1 MFAQVLGGGLTSRLW
16 HEVREQ
22 RGLAYSID
30 AFLWP
35 FSDCGLF
42 GIGAGTAAADLPQ
55 LVEVSIAAARQ
66 ATRDIEVVE
75 VARAQA
81 QLKMALL
88 AALETPGGRIERNA
102 RQLLAFGRIIP
113 GAEVVARIDAVAA
126 DEVRGAGADLLAG
139 EPTLAAIGPTARLPP
154 LSRIAAQ
161 LHG

>member
-1 MFAQVLGGGLTSRLW
+1 
-16 HEVREQ
+16 VRET
-22 RGLAYSID
+22 RGLAYGID

-42 GIGAGTAAADLPQ
+42 GIGAGTAAADLPD
-55 LVEVSIAAARQ
+55 LVEVSLTAARQ
-66 ATRDIEVVE
+66 AVRDIEEVE
-75 VARAQA
+75 VARAGA

-102 RQLLAFGRIIP
+102 RQLLAFGRVIP
-113 GAEVVARIDAVAA
+113 SEEVVARIDAVTT
-126 DEVRGAGADLLAG
+126 DEVRRAGADLLSGA
-139 EPTLAAIGPTARLPP
+139 PTLAAIGPIARLPP